1 MRKAESFGG
10 FFLALFFNLL
20 INYPLGLI
28 TLILWVLHLWLG
40 IPGFIPLIGLAV
52 WFSVAFFITAF
63 LSLFAWL
70 GESPSRKRVKRNAQ
84 FPNGTDSMANYNQP
98 SEIIGLP
105 NRGTD
110 QREGDLQVSVC
121 AKWANMNAPSPSHME
136 ETSSIQLRQ
145 GEKPSVTGTQIISG
159 TSYE

>member
-28 TLILWVLHLWLG
+28 TLILWILHLWLG

-70 GESPSRKRVKRNAQ
+70 GESPSRKRVKRNA
-84 FPNGTDSMANYNQP
+84 PSSEVANSMANLNQP
-98 SEIIGLP
+98 SEDTRLP
-105 NRGTD
+105 NDGAD
-110 QREGDLQVSVC
+110 KNCND
-121 AKWANMNAPSPSHME
+121 
-136 ETSSIQLRQ
+136 
-145 GEKPSVTGTQIISG
+145 
-159 TSYE
+159 

>member
-28 TLILWVLHLWLG
+28 TLILWILHLWLG
-40 IPGFIPLIGLAV
+40 IPGFIPLIGLAL

-70 GESPSRKRVKRNAQ
+70 GESPGRKRTKRNS
-84 FPNGTDSMANYNQP
+84 PSSNGTHSVANRDQP
-98 SEIIGLP
+98 SEIIGPP
-105 NRGTD
+105 ND
-110 QREGDLQVSVC
+110 SADKKLDD
-121 AKWANMNAPSPSHME
+121 
-136 ETSSIQLRQ
+136 
-145 GEKPSVTGTQIISG
+145 
-159 TSYE
+159 